1 MTLQRISMTLEEFNE
16 YIKGKN
22 IIILGN
28 ALGALDKYLGE
39 MIDSYDIVLRFGKGI
54 PSKSIY
60 KNIGQR
66 TDIWVTGELRM
77 HEHHRLPEGCKIL
90 FNNSKYNPE
99 KGKPFDDYLEMYSY
113 ATIRDLQR
121 QYKVGKYLSLS
132 AGAITSHWL
141 ANVATGWKS
150 LTWVNFNIF
159 TAATKIWN
167 PVAQGNTFSTSW
179 HLPLIKKK
187 FVDRGYNFLKEGDIS
202 HDSKA
207 EIRMYEEIL
216 EKPNTTW
223 LGEFPTGKTLSLL
236 GRPRALWK
244 DRVPIE
250 K

>member
-1 MTLQRISMTLEEFNE
+1 M
-16 YIKGKN
+16 Y
-22 IIILGN
+22 
-28 ALGALDKYLGE
+28 
-39 MIDSYDIVLRFGKGI
+39 
-54 PSKSIY
+54 
-60 KNIGQR
+60 
-66 TDIWVTGELRM
+66 
-77 HEHHRLPEGCKIL
+77 EHYRLTEGCKIL

-99 KGKPFDDYLEMYSY
+99 IRKPFNDYLEMYSY